1 MEYQPHDTPALI
13 QFKIDNEITIAAEAW
28 GDSSAKPVLLLH
40 GGGQTRHSWGRTAQ
54 QLAAQG
60 WYAIAYDARGHG
72 KSSWASKSE
81 DYDIERLVHDLKT
94 VIAQLK
100 SKPAVVGAS
109 MGGLT
114 AMLAQGE
121 SDKLFTSTVILVDV
135 APRIEQKGVE
145 RIFKFM
151 SANMEQGFAN
161 LEEAADAVAAYM
173 PHRPRPKTLSR
184 LEKNLRKKD
193 DGRYYW
199 HWDPQ
204 IMGYWMRTTPEKI
217 LKDTQRMYAAAN
229 QLRVPTLIVRGGM
242 SDVVS
247 EQVMAEFLDKVPHA
261 QSVDVSGAGHMVAG
275 DSNHAFSK
283 AVIQFLEQVYPA
295 K

>member
-1 MEYQPHDTPALI
+1 MEYQPHDIPALI
-13 QFKIDNEITIAAEAW
+13 QFKIDDEITIAAEAW

-54 QLAAQG
+54 QLATQG

-72 KSSWASKSE
+72 KSSWANKEE

-100 SKPAVVGAS
+100 STPAVVGAS

-121 SDKLFTSTVILVDV
+121 SDKLFTSAVILVDV

-204 IMGYWMRTTPEKI
+204 IMAYWMRTTPEKI

-283 AVIQFLEQVYPA
+283 AVIQFLEQVYPV

>member
-1 MEYQPHDTPALI
+1 MNNPALI
-13 QFKIDNEITIAAEAW
+13 QFTIDHEITIAAEAW
-28 GDSSAKPVLLLH
+28 GNPQAKPVILLH
-40 GGGQTRHSWGRTAQ
+40 GGGQTRHSWGETAQ
-54 QLAAQG
+54 LLAEQG
-60 WYAIAYDARGHG
+60 WYAVAYDARGHG
-72 KSSWASKSE
+72 KSSWAAKE
-81 DYDIERLVHDLKT
+81 ENYDLELMVQDLKM
-94 VIAQLK
+94 IAAQLK
-100 SKPAVVGAS
+100 GKPILVGAS

-121 SDKLFTSTVILVDV
+121 SEEVFTSAVILVDV

-161 LEEAADAVAAYM
+161 LDEAADAVAAYM

-184 LEKNLRKKD
+184 LEKNLRKKE

-199 HWDPQ
+199 HWDPK
-204 IMGYWMRTTPEKI
+204 IMRHWMRTNPDKV

-229 QLRVPTLIVRGGM
+229 QLSVPTLIVRGGM

-283 AVIQFLEQVYPA
+283 AVIQFLNDVYSV
-295 K
+295 